1 MKLKSLMQKYWLTA
15 GNHENLYKSNH
26 KKSPL
31 TQELAMKEL
40 LSYALY
46 GEPVYAQQEYCSI
59 LNKVT
64 YEQVFGAAISLVRQ
78 GGRTIYCSG

>member
-1 MKLKSLMQKYWLTA
+1 MKTYINQII
-15 GNHENLYKSNH
+15 
-26 KKSPL
+26 KSPL

-64 YEQVFGAAISLVRQ
+64 YEQVLEQLSVWFDKGEELSIVVDKNWRDRGVLKNL
-78 GGRTIYCSG
+78 G